1 MFPSL
6 LLDIKNLDFG
16 NVTDVAGYGLLLISC
31 ADKLGLTT
39 SNEPTIGSRS
49 QITKLAERWSRGVE
63 RSIDR
68 LSPADAL
75 EILETYDLVK
85 RIILSREPDADF
97 MFRNVDRALDPRIH
111 GDESINRYKLYDR
124 ISAGLRCKEKAYYG
138 RPLDWTMG
146 MLDSWHNEFLSGQ
159 YTGFTPATDYDII
172 SRVAILLTADLS
184 AFEFDPEAYKRQ
196 LFDNHRHHLEEVTEA
211 YETWSA
217 ETTTDY
223 DFKTVEALSRFL
235 QASCPYLDSDEYERY
250 HAAILT
256 ALFDK
261 TTSPY
266 HRAAL
271 TTALS
276 ASHSPIP
283 AA

>member
-63 RSIDR
+63 HSIAR
-68 LSPADAL
+68 MSAADAL
-75 EILETYDLVK
+75 EILETYDIVQRLD
-85 RIILSREPDADF
+85 LYCEPAPDF
-97 MFRNVDRALDPRIH
+97 IFRYVDRALDARIH
-111 GDESINRYKLYDR
+111 GASNVDPYKLYNR
-124 ISAGLRCKEKAYYG
+124 ISAGLRLKEKAYYG
-138 RPLDWTMG
+138 KPLDWSLN
-146 MLDSWHNEFLSGQ
+146 MLDVWHRDFLTGH
-159 YTGFTPATDYDII
+159 YAGFTHATAYDII
-172 SRVAILLTADLS
+172 SRVAVLLTSDIS
-184 AFEFDPEAYKRQ
+184 AFELNPEAYKRK
-196 LFDNHRHHLEEVTEA
+196 LFEAHRYYLEEVTEA

-217 ETTTDY
+217 ETTTDCDY
-223 DFKTVEALSRFL
+223 KTVEALSRL
-235 QASCPYLDSDEYERY
+235 LHASRSYLAADEYARY
-250 HAAILT
+250 HAAILA

-261 TTSPY
+261 SPSPY
-266 HRAAL
+266 LRAAL
-271 TTALS
+271 SAYTTT
-276 ASHSPIP
+276 SPIP